1 MSEVTKT
8 IKNKI
13 DNYEQTIIA
22 IIGFMNF
29 YRYDS
34 DNKPVKLF
42 QGRKLSPSKESDTE
56 FLTPDIGILQPDNSG
71 VLGEVKHCFPK
82 EQEYWIKAF
91 EQLMKYDDDLTGWP
105 NTEGKVNNHDLVLL
119 THQTRARAVNNY
131 YQEKVKTDEIHFSN
145 PFCMVE
151 YNRQSGNQEF
161 YFFRI
166 EEGFL
171 TDQKINGKL
180 QNGVAVPMSVFIQN
194 YAAIKFYDDKP
205 ELPYLMFLIWVYVVL
220 VKASENEK
228 FKNLTKNQ
236 KLDIELSV
244 DEIVEALRNGYSFQ
258 LINSDDTERQP
269 QIPKKSWVKEACNK
283 FVEWGE
289 AEWNDSQKAMVKF
302 HCNKK
307 YNDTLNQF
315 IELYAGESNNGQ
327 GNLFED
333 IGEENN

>member
-1 MSEVTKT
+1 MNEAIKA

-42 QGRKLSPSKESDTE
+42 QGRKLTPSKESETG

-82 EQEYWIKAF
+82 EREYWIKTF

-119 THQTRARAVNNY
+119 THQTRARAVNKY
-131 YQEKVKTDEIHFSN
+131 YQEKLKNDEILFSN
-145 PFCMVE
+145 PFCIVE
-151 YNRQSGNQEF
+151 YNRESGNQEF

-171 TDQKINGKL
+171 TDKKINGKL
-180 QNGVAVPMSVFIQN
+180 QDGVAVPMSVFIQN

-205 ELPYLMFLIWVYVVL
+205 ELPYLMFLVWVYVVL
-220 VKASENEK
+220 VKASENER
-228 FKNLTKNQ
+228 FKSLTRIQ

-244 DEIVEALRNGYSFQ
+244 DEIVNALRNGYSFQ
-258 LINSDDTERQP
+258 LINSDNTERQP
-269 QIPKKSWVKEACNK
+269 LIPKKDWVKEACNK
-283 FVEWGE
+283 FVDWGE
-289 AEWNDSQKAMVKF
+289 AKWNDDQKMKITF

-307 YNDTLNQF
+307 YSDALNQF
-315 IELYAGESNNGQ
+315 IERYADQSGIGQGVLFEESNDEHN
-327 GNLFED
+327 
-333 IGEENN
+333 